1 MNPALKKGTG
11 VLLAL
16 SLLTTTPAVAAS
28 AVSVPAPKTV
38 TVSFVVSDED
48 KSDTFQY
55 SDTYFSGSSYQ
66 FRKDLALASFAL
78 AVSSGASQVARHA
91 TDGSP
96 HRGLCP

>member
-1 MNPALKKGTG
+1 MIMNPALKKGTG

-55 SDTYFSGSSYQ
+55 SDTYFSG
-66 FRKDLALASFAL
+66 
-78 AVSSGASQVARHA
+78 
-91 TDGSP
+91 
-96 HRGLCP
+96 